1 MAGTID
7 LGGTL
12 GEENISRSAG
22 AAYGVY
28 TPPSELKRVIKDIGR
43 IPAERNTLYT
53 EIKEV

>member
-1 MAGTID
+1 MAGTND

-22 AAYGVY
+22 AAHGVY
-28 TPPSELKRVIKDIGR
+28 TPPNELKRVIKDIGR

-53 EIKEV
+53 KIKEV